1 MTALTPLLSALLS
14 YLLGSVCFGILIS
27 RRLGVNLREHGSGN
41 IGCTNVFRV
50 IGKREGWMTL
60 AGDLLKGTV
69 AVWIARAMTDQER
82 WLALSA
88 FFAILGHNF
97 PVYFGFKGG
106 KGVATTFGVLLGYM
120 PGIGF
125 LLLLIWAAAFAL
137 TRISSV
143 GALTVSVMLPGL
155 ALFMGGSPVKTWF
168 ALLVGLMMLV
178 RHKDNI
184 KRLIRGEERP
194 R

>member
-1 MTALTPLLSALLS
+1 
-14 YLLGSVCFGILIS
+14 
-27 RRLGVNLREHGSGN
+27 
-41 IGCTNVFRV
+41 
-50 IGKREGWMTL
+50 MTL